1 MTEEFTEALIS
12 MIKELSN
19 SKAIESAKKAYNAE
33 KTIIEKSEEIKSV
46 VDECSADFC
55 KCDGGLVIS
64 FNIMGE
70 QKLTCVLG
78 NREGVNKAFE
88 SMDKVIKKINKGE
101 KHD

>member
-1 MTEEFTEALIS
+1 MTEEFTQALIS

-19 SKAIESAKKAYNAE
+19 SKVMKSVKKLYDAE
-33 KTIIEKSEEIKSV
+33 ETIIEKSKEIKSV

-78 NREGVNKAFE
+78 NREGVNKALE
-88 SMDKVIKKINKGE
+88 SVDKGIKKMNKGE
-101 KHD
+101 NHD